1 MGGSDLP
8 WRGSE
13 PAWTEAASR
22 LGGLATCLGGDGEQ
36 SWREAGSMLEGAAP
50 RSLEAATA

>member
-8 WRGSE
+8 WRGGE

-36 SWREAGSMLEGAAP
+36 SWREAASMLGGAAP
-50 RSLEAATA
+50 HSLAAAAA